1 MDSGLIY
8 LIIFVILLIIV
19 IAGSIKRG
27 FHPTKFF
34 LSIIAIFFTPGLIA
48 AFVRGVLILFS
59 NHTIWGPVLVG
70 LAIGIILY
78 EIIFKRLFGFS
89 TFEHELSHAIIALLF
104 FRKIT
109 KFVVTRYN
117 GGYIEYSEGF
127 GGEVGNHF
135 ISLGPYFLPTFTL
148 ISIIIRPFLPL
159 DWFPWFDVWISITF
173 SYQTMN
179 NVDEIKSNWS
189 KKWFRIV
196 GSGDYTETDIGK
208 EGYIFS
214 FIMIIALKLLIIS
227 MIMFIMVGDYSI
239 LLEWLRI
246 IWIRSIDFFQ
256 PIFTEIY
263 YYVIKL

>member
-1 MDSGLIY
+1 MESGLIY
-8 LIIFVILLIIV
+8 LIIFIILLILV

-48 AFVRGVLILFS
+48 AFGKGVLMLFS
-59 NHTIWGPVLVG
+59 TNTIWVPVLVG

-89 TFEHELSHAIIALLF
+89 TFEHELSHAIIAILF

-117 GGYIEYSEGF
+117 GGYIEHSEGF
-127 GGEVGNHF
+127 GGKVGNHF

-148 ISIIIRPFLPL
+148 ISILIRPFLPGT
-159 DWFPWFDVWISITF
+159 WFPWFDIWIGITF

-179 NVDEIKSNWS
+179 NIDELKGNWS
-189 KKWFRIV
+189 KNWFRIA
-196 GSGDYTETDIGK
+196 GTGDYSETDIGK

-214 FIMIIALKLLIIS
+214 FIMITALKLLLIS
-227 MIMFIMVGDYSI
+227 MLMYIMTSDYSI
-239 LLEWLRI
+239 LFEWLRI
-246 IWIRSIDFFQ
+246 IWKQSINFFQ
-256 PIFTEIY
+256 PIFTEMY
-263 YYVIKL
+263 YYVRNL

>member
-1 MDSGLIY
+1 MESGSIY
-8 LIIFVILLIIV
+8 LIIFIILLILV

-34 LSIIAIFFTPGLIA
+34 LSIIAIFFIPGLIA
-48 AFVRGVLILFS
+48 AFGKGVLILFS
-59 NHTIWGPVLVG
+59 NNTIWVPVLVG

-104 FRKIT
+104 FRKVT

-117 GGYIEYSEGF
+117 GGYIESSEGF
-127 GGEVGNHF
+127 GGKVGNHF

-148 ISIIIRPFLPL
+148 ISILIRPLLPVT
-159 DWFPWFDVWISITF
+159 WFPWFDIWIGITF

-179 NVDEIKSNWS
+179 NFDELKDNWS
-189 KKWFRIV
+189 KKWFRLA
-196 GSGDYTETDIGK
+196 GSGEYTETDIGK

-214 FIMIIALKLLIIS
+214 FTMIIALKLLLIS
-227 MIMFIMVGDYSI
+227 MLMFIIVGDYSI

-246 IWIRSIDFFQ
+246 IWRQSINFFQ
-256 PIFTEIY
+256 PIFTELY
-263 YYVIKL
+263 YYVRNL